1 MNNKN
6 LEISTKSKKNETINK
21 SDIKFRNSIE
31 LLDKIEKIYLYP
43 EQNMQTNLSKIN
55 NSKINSKFDSI
66 KVINSIPKASLNSL
80 IFKKGVI
87 ITAIAIKLNS
97 IYIGTNKGEIRAY
110 SWKTEKKLNFY
121 ISPEITREIK
131 KDVICMDVTDDNNA
145 LVVGY
150 LNGFILLWDVN
161 TSECKKIINDLFS
174 YQVTDIKFTLYEN
187 KFYEFLASDI
197 KGNVKRIS
205 VSEGFFYNSVN
216 SSNIIEYNK
225 SITVIEILKLTEKQ
239 KIISNKYY
247 KRDDQEELLIAA
259 FGSLDKIFIV
269 QIEPEIKNLYTF
281 NKPEYIPY
289 FFSPDICFGIGRI
302 PAPFVYDGDFSEDT
316 NKNINIKKDLNISIR
331 TELNLS
337 KEYQLIYIS
346 WGKILYALILS
357 FDLNDFLSI
366 YKVGYYINKE
376 PIIRMGFLT
385 NNIIYMMDIY
395 KKFKI
400 VNTSFINS
408 GDVEINSEGNIIN
421 KNLYESEL
429 CNQFELDYTIL
440 FQSYQ
445 TENDTDSIFRSSY
458 NKLIQTQDKSFFIAC
473 KHYIYLGVL
482 LNWEQCVNEL
492 YKNSKD
498 KLEAFNL
505 CINIYHGNNKILD
518 GIPIKA
524 KERKDNVKRVLK
536 GLILQLILN
545 IINIKDIFFNQEKS
559 KEILT
564 KCLYMA
570 IELCLD
576 VGEINFLFKEISK
589 IMEEKGYFSFFMDK
603 IKPFIISNKITST
616 QLGQEISLKL
626 MKYYIKVKDYA
637 TLSRIIINIDDN
649 NFDINE
655 IKNECYSNNLI
666 VPLIYIYFKFYE
678 ENIFSLVIKLYEL
691 FNKAYN
697 ITRVEYEEYKKIII
711 NNKIEHMDEILIS
724 QQYLG
729 QKLLWFINL
738 CLEGKKYPAN
748 EFISINI
755 YLNLIQSIFLWLT
768 NDEIITNLLN
778 FDSYTFFI
786 IYSKFY
792 TNDDLLNIIK
802 KIGKETQL
810 PSEINIDK
818 GIIDNFDIKQINE
831 NIINKVM
838 SMKNILIE
846 DDLNEYILKIN
857 SKEQILSIE
866 HIINSIKYI
875 LNFKDFRSKREDL
888 DDYFGY
894 HNKSLDDEKIEY
906 YSNIINSVLENN
918 KENIKIENL
927 KQILYTAE
935 KNEFPLVAIKIY
947 EILNENI
954 KCLDIFLTNDKVYDK
969 EQEMFLFID
978 KFMSKS
984 IKSEIQNYRKEL
996 INRIDKLVNIN
1007 VDKSL
1012 NISLKWLNDEQLK
1025 IIDKIPV
1032 KDGKKLEY
1040 IDKYMKY
1047 YYNNSSSSDSEENKV
1062 IKDKN
1067 FDKILITQIDILAK
1081 LNKIDD
1087 IIKLVKKDSSYINE
1101 ECLKICLKYNITEAV
1116 IFIYLKQEKYIKALN
1131 LCMSEL
1137 SKILD
1142 NIFELFSD
1150 KNPETKNNI
1159 IKKYDELINQILLIC
1174 KEEDKEQTWFDT
1186 FEFLFNKLKKFNSYE
1201 DKENKNIE
1209 EIKSKISNDINNLL
1223 LNMHSHISIKNFLE
1237 KIYKKPQIYEFKSL
1251 NNILDNFIKEQSML
1265 QNILTTTI
1273 SLLDY
1278 SFYDNFK
1285 KKKKLINKGMFY
1297 KIAKCDF
1304 CLKDLNEKDIIIM
1317 FNCGH
1322 SLHNKE
1328 PCIINNKE
1336 CKICFLENEKLT
1348 IGTIN
1353 LKKKNILISNEEN
1366 NIKQED
1372 KVVENKNKI
1381 KEDKNIKYLYD
1392 KIDNIDET
1400 FRNRKSLIEKDIS
1413 YEKMKEN
1420 NLKNKKENN

>member
-1 MNNKN
+1 MNNII
-6 LEISTKSKKNETINK
+6 LENSSKNEKNENINQ
-21 SDIKFRNSIE
+21 SNIKFNNSIE
-31 LLDKIEKIYLYP
+31 LLDEIEKIYLYP
-43 EQNMQTNLSKIN
+43 DNTMPINLSKLN
-55 NSKINSKFDSI
+55 NSKNNSKLDSI
-66 KVINSIPKASLNSL
+66 KVINSIPKTSLNSL
-80 IFKKGVI
+80 IFKKGII

-121 ISPEITREIK
+121 INPDITKESK

-145 LVVGY
+145 LVVGH
-150 LNGFILLWDVN
+150 LNGYILLWDVN
-161 TSECKKIINDLFS
+161 TSECKKIINDLFFS
-174 YQVTDIKFTLYEN
+174 QVTDIKFTLYEN

-225 SITVIEILKLTEKQ
+225 AITVIEILKLTERE
-239 KIISNKYY
+239 KIISRKYY
-247 KRDDQEELLIAA
+247 KRDDQEELLIVA
-259 FGSLDKIFIV
+259 FSSLDKIFVV
-269 QIEPEIKNLYTF
+269 QLEPEIKNLYIF

-302 PAPFVYDGDFSEDT
+302 PAPFVYDGDFSEEI
-316 NKNINIKKDLNISIR
+316 NKNINIKKDLNISIS
-331 TELNLS
+331 TELNLN

-346 WGKILYALILS
+346 WGKILYTLILS

-366 YKVGYYINKE
+366 YKVGYYINEE
-376 PIIRMGFLT
+376 PIIRMGFLS
-385 NNIIYMMDIY
+385 NNIIYIMDIY

-400 VNTSFINS
+400 INTSFINS
-408 GDVEINSEGNIIN
+408 GEVETDSQGNIIN

-429 CNQFELDYTIL
+429 CTEFELDYTIL
-440 FQSYQ
+440 FQSYL
-445 TENDTDSIFRSSY
+445 TENDTDSIYRSSY

-473 KHYIYLGVL
+473 KHYIYLGFL

-492 YKNSKD
+492 YKSSKD

-518 GIPIKA
+518 GIPIKV

-545 IINIKDIFFNQEKS
+545 TINIKDIFFSQEKS

-564 KCLYMA
+564 KCIYMA

-576 VGEINFLFKEISK
+576 VGEINFLFEEISK
-589 IMEEKGYFSFFMDK
+589 IMEEKGYFDFFMEK
-603 IKPFIISNKITST
+603 IKPFIIHNKITST
-616 QLGQEISLKL
+616 QLGKENTLKI
-626 MKYYIKVKDYA
+626 MKYYLKIKDYA
-637 TLSRIIINIDDN
+637 TLSRIIINIEDN

-655 IKNECYSNNLI
+655 IKNECYNNNLI

-691 FNKAYN
+691 FIKAYN

-711 NNKIEHMDEILIS
+711 NKKIEHMDEISIS
-724 QQYLG
+724 HQYLG

-738 CLEGKKYPAN
+738 CLKGKKYPIN
-748 EFISINI
+748 EHISKNI
-755 YLNLIQSIFLWLT
+755 YLYLIQSIFLWLT
-768 NDEIITNLLN
+768 NDEILTNLLN

-792 TNDDLLNIIK
+792 TEDDLLTIIK
-802 KIGKETQL
+802 SINKETRL
-810 PSEINIDK
+810 PSEINVDK
-818 GIIDNFDIKQINE
+818 SIIENFEIKKINE
-831 NIINKVM
+831 IIIKKVI
-838 SMKNILIE
+838 SMKKILIE

-857 SKEQILSIE
+857 SKEQILPIDY
-866 HIINSIKYI
+866 IINSIKYI
-875 LNFKDFRSKREDL
+875 LNFKDFRSKREES

-894 HNKSLDDEKIEY
+894 HNKSLDDEKIEF

-918 KENIKIENL
+918 KEKIKIENL
-927 KQILYTAE
+927 KQILYIAE

-969 EQEMFLFID
+969 EQQMFLFID

-984 IKSEIQNYRKEL
+984 IKSELQNYRNEL
-996 INRIDKLVNIN
+996 IKRIDKLVDIN

-1040 IDKYMKY
+1040 IDKYLK
-1047 YYNNSSSSDSEENKV
+1047 YYNNISNSSDSEENKIV
-1062 IKDKN
+1062 KNKN

-1087 IIKLVKKDSSYINE
+1087 IIKLVKNDSSYINE
-1101 ECLKICLKYNITEAV
+1101 ECLKICLKYNITEAA
-1116 IFIYLKQEKYIKALN
+1116 IFIYMKQEKYIKALD
-1131 LCMSEL
+1131 LCESEL

-1142 NIFELFSD
+1142 DLIKLFPD
-1150 KNPETKNNI
+1150 KNPETKNEI
-1159 IKKYDELINQILLIC
+1159 IKKYDELINQIILIC
-1174 KEEDKEQTWFDT
+1174 KEEDKEKTWFDT
-1186 FEFLFNKLKKFNSYE
+1186 FDFLFNKLKMFNSYE
-1201 DKENKNIE
+1201 AKDNKNID
-1209 EIKSKISNDINNLL
+1209 EIKSKISNDINNLIL
-1223 LNMHSHISIKNFLE
+1223 SMYSHINIKNFLE
-1237 KIYKKPQIYEFKSL
+1237 KINKKTEIFEFKSL
-1251 NNILDNFIKEQSML
+1251 NNILDNFIKEQSMF
-1265 QNILTTTI
+1265 QNILSKAI

-1278 SFYDNFK
+1278 SLDDNFK
-1285 KKKKLINKGMFY
+1285 KKKKLLNKGIFY
-1297 KIAKCDF
+1297 EMSKCNF
-1304 CLKDLNEKDIIIM
+1304 CHKNLKEKDIIIIY
-1317 FNCGH
+1317 NCGH
-1322 SLHNKE
+1322 ILHNKE
-1328 PCIINNKE
+1328 PCITNNKE
-1336 CKICFLENEKLT
+1336 CKICFLENEKMT
-1348 IGTIN
+1348 IGSIIQRQ
-1353 LKKKNILISNEEN
+1353 KNIIISNEEK
-1366 NIKQED
+1366 NIENED
-1372 KVVENKNKI
+1372 IIVENENKI
-1381 KEDKNIKYLYD
+1381 EEVNNIKYLYN
-1392 KIDNIDET
+1392 KIDDIEET
-1400 FRNRKSLIEKDIS
+1400 FRNRKSLIEKDIN
-1413 YEKMKEN
+1413 YEKMKERK
-1420 NLKNKKENN
+1420 LKNKAENN

>member
-6 LEISTKSKKNETINK
+6 LENSTKINK
-21 SDIKFRNSIE
+21 NVNTKQSDIKFKNSIE

-43 EQNMQTNLSKIN
+43 ENNMPNNLSKLN
-55 NSKINSKFDSI
+55 NSKLHSKFDSI
-66 KVINSIPKASLNSL
+66 KVINSMPKTSLNSL
-80 IFKKGVI
+80 IFKKGII

-174 YQVTDIKFTLYEN
+174 SQVTDIKFTLYEN

-216 SSNIIEYNK
+216 NSNIIEYNK
-225 SITVIEILKLTEKQ
+225 AITVIEILKLTEKQ
-239 KIISNKYY
+239 KIISTKYY
-247 KRDDQEELLIAA
+247 KRDDQEELLISA
-259 FGSLDKIFIV
+259 FGSNDKIFIV

-289 FFSPDICFGIGRI
+289 IFYPDICFGIGRI
-302 PAPFVYDGDFSEDT
+302 PAPFVYDGDFSEEI
-316 NKNINIKKDLNISIR
+316 NKNINIKRDLNISIN
-331 TELNLS
+331 TEINLN

-346 WGKILYALILS
+346 WGKILYVFILS

-518 GIPIKA
+518 GIPIKV

-545 IINIKDIFFNQEKS
+545 TINIKDIFFNQEKS

-589 IMEEKGYFSFFMDK
+589 IMEEKGYFDFFMEK
-603 IKPFIISNKITST
+603 IKPFIINNKITTT
-616 QLGQEISLKL
+616 QLGQEISYKL
-626 MKYYIKVKDYA
+626 MKYYIAVKDYA
-637 TLSRIIINIDDN
+637 TLSRIIINIDN
-649 NFDINE
+649 TNFDINE
-655 IKNECYSNNLI
+655 IKNECCSNNLI

-697 ITRVEYEEYKKIII
+697 ITRVEYEEYKKNII
-711 NNKIEHMDEILIS
+711 NKKIEHIDEILIS
-724 QQYLG
+724 RQYLG
-729 QKLLWFINL
+729 QKLLWLINL
-738 CLEGKKYPAN
+738 CLKGKKYPSH
-748 EFISINI
+748 EFISKNI
-755 YLNLIQSIFLWLT
+755 YSNLIQSIFLWLT

-786 IYSKFY
+786 IYSIFY
-792 TNDDLLNIIK
+792 TKDDLLNIIK
-802 KIGKETQL
+802 TIGKETQL
-810 PSEINIDK
+810 PSEINLDN
-818 GIIDNFDIKQINE
+818 GIIDNFDIKIINE
-831 NIINKVM
+831 NIINKVR
-838 SMKNILIE
+838 SMKNILID

-857 SKEQILSIE
+857 SKEQILSIDY
-866 HIINSIKYI
+866 IINSIKYV
-875 LNFKDFRSKREDL
+875 LNFKDLRLNREYS

-1087 IIKLVKKDSSYINE
+1087 IIKLVKNDSSYINE
-1101 ECLKICLKYNITEAV
+1101 ECLKICLKYNITEAA
-1116 IFIYLKQEKYIKALN
+1116 IFIYLKQEKFIKALD

-1142 NIFELFSD
+1142 NSLELFSD
-1150 KNPETKNNI
+1150 KNPETKNYI
-1159 IKKYDELINQILLIC
+1159 IKKYEELINQILLIC
-1174 KEEDKEQTWFDT
+1174 KEEDKEKTWFNT
-1186 FEFLFNKLKKFNSYE
+1186 FEFLFNKLKMFDSYE
-1201 DKENKNIE
+1201 EKNNKNIE

-1223 LNMHSHISIKNFLE
+1223 FSMHSHINIKNFLE

-1278 SFYDNFK
+1278 SLYDNFQ

-1304 CLKDLNEKDIIIM
+1304 CVKDLNEKDIIIM

-1322 SLHNKE
+1322 ILHNKK

-1336 CKICFLENEKLT
+1336 CKICFLENERLT
-1348 IGTIN
+1348 IGSIN
-1353 LKKKNILISNEEN
+1353 KKKNIIISNGQNHHVDEN
-1366 NIKQED
+1366 VI
-1372 KVVENKNKI
+1372 ENDKNKKI
-1381 KEDKNIKYLYD
+1381 IEDKNIKCLYN
-1392 KIDNIDET
+1392 KIDNIEEV
-1400 FRNRKSLIEKDIS
+1400 FKNRKSLIEKDINN
-1413 YEKMKEN
+1413 EKMKEN
-1420 NLKNKKENN
+1420 NIKNKKENN